1 MSLASANGSIEV
13 VEVLLEFGAQVNLPN
28 DVRWRIQLIIYRL
41 MHLGLPQ
48 NVWGNTALSRAS
60 GGGHAEI
67 AKVLLEHGAYVDYRN
82 KVHLL

>member
-1 MSLASANGSIEV
+1 MEN
-13 VEVLLEFGAQVNLPN
+13 P
-28 DVRWRIQLIIYRL
+28 IYRL

-82 KVHLL
+82 KVHLFIIFDNIADSE